1 MKDICIYSSDG
12 RADLTQAD
20 EIKSFLKD
28 ILYNFTLKRRRP
40 SPNILKPGC
49 LLSRPG
55 KWWKKKRR
63 YTPFR
68 KQPLFYPRAKRL
80 KPWKTRLSSFVLRD
94 ICMRLLNQLLLNI
107 YFLAVHF
114 GGRLDQEL
122 PVGGHIMLT

>member
-1 MKDICIYSSDG
+1 MEGGGKLEPLGSPSENKKTTFCAKQMKKMKDICIYSSEG

-55 KWWKKKRR
+55 KW
-63 YTPFR
+63 
-68 KQPLFYPRAKRL
+68 
-80 KPWKTRLSSFVLRD
+80 
-94 ICMRLLNQLLLNI
+94 
-107 YFLAVHF
+107 
-114 GGRLDQEL
+114 
-122 PVGGHIMLT
+122 